1 MKNLQDKLTRPLFVM
16 LLKGCIVS
24 ITMLI
29 AASAATGQS
38 VTRASAVESALAR
51 GARLAVAA
59 ADTAAARAQLT
70 GARLLEDPA
79 LGAAYSK
86 SPPELHF
93 TIDWPIPFPGVRG
106 ARISS
111 AQAGLRAAEYRY
123 RFERALA
130 TLDVDTIYTRALATA
145 EHARISS
152 RNAAVADTLVRIAV
166 ARRDAGDASDLEV
179 ELARVNAGQEH
190 NLAIADSLE
199 LTSVLSDLATVTA
212 LAQPITLADSLTLPD
227 TTAVDVAIGNPLQ
240 IAASM
245 QSLNAAQLGLR
256 AERRSVFGSPSL
268 MAGVETHDKDQP
280 GMLPTFGISIPIPL
294 LNRNKAGVATANAEL
309 LRARAELNATTIEYN
324 ATVAR
329 LRRERTVAYR
339 RAIMD
344 KELLESANRVATM
357 SVRGY
362 REGAFPIANVL
373 EAQKSAR
380 DVLRQYVDDLAD
392 AWIADATLRA
402 LTLTA
407 GQ

>member
-1 MKNLQDKLTRPLFVM
+1 M
-16 LLKGCIVS
+16 LLKGCALPIA
-24 ITMLI
+24 MLI
-29 AASAATGQS
+29 AATTAGAQA

-51 GARLAVAA
+51 GGRLAVAA
-59 ADTAAARAQLT
+59 ADTAAARAQVT
-70 GARLLEDPA
+70 GARLLEDPS
-79 LGAAYSK
+79 LSAAYSK

-93 TIDWPIPFPGVRG
+93 TVDWPIPFPGVRG

-111 AQAGLRAAEYRY
+111 AQAGLRAAGYRF

-130 TLDVDTIYTRALATA
+130 TLDVDTIYTRALATEA
-145 EHARISS
+145 HARISS
-152 RNAAVADTLVRIAV
+152 RNAAVADTLVRIAI

-199 LTSVLSDLATVTA
+199 LLSVLSDLGTVTA
-212 LAQPITLADSLTLPD
+212 MAQPITLADSLTLPD
-227 TTAVDVAIGNPLQ
+227 TAGIGIASGNPLQ

-245 QSLNAAQLGLR
+245 QSLNAAQLALR
-256 AERRSVFGSPSL
+256 SERRSVFGSPSL
-268 MAGVETHDKDQP
+268 MGGIETHDADQP
-280 GMLPTFGISIPIPL
+280 GILPTFGISIPIPL
-294 LNRNKAGVATANAEL
+294 LNRNKAGIAIANAEL
-309 LRARAELNATTIEYN
+309 IRARAELNATTIEYN
-324 ATVAR
+324 ATVSR
-329 LRRERTVAYR
+329 LRRERTIAYR
-339 RAIMD
+339 RALLD
-344 KELLESANRVATM
+344 RELLESANRVASM

-392 AWIADATLRA
+392 AWIADATLRV